1 MDEKRSAPGARGE
14 PVSTDE
20 RDSQLSAMFDGEL
33 PDSECE
39 LLARRL
45 SRDPAL
51 QQQWSRYSLI
61 GAVVRNE
68 PLHARRAPGGRVA
81 AGIAARLS
89 SAIEA
94 EAAVAAQPVV
104 ADDEVA
110 TLPGVA
116 NGTSGVVPG
125 VAGRWVRP
133 AAGFAIA
140 AGVAALS
147 VFWLQG
153 RAPVTAP
160 GMAAAA
166 APGAANTIEVLAP
179 AVTTGGPA
187 TEVVVANN
195 VDAAASARR
204 SGSGEPESY
213 VVPMPTERP
222 GMAAPAQLAN
232 YVVAHSE
239 YSAPLSRRSL
249 LSALVAADGVPV
261 EQGAAMGEAA
271 AVADPADDVAAVQV
285 PAEAVAGPSK

>member
-1 MDEKRSAPGARGE
+1 M
-14 PVSTDE
+14 STDE

-61 GAVVRNE
+61 GAVIRNE
-68 PLHARRAPGGRVA
+68 PLHARRAPGGRLA

-94 EAAVAAQPVV
+94 EAAAAQP
-104 ADDEVA
+104 DGGEVA
-110 TLPGVA
+110 AAPGLA
-116 NGTSGVVPG
+116 TGTSGA
-125 VAGRWVRP
+125 AGAIGASRWVRP

-153 RAPVTAP
+153 RAPQSTPAV
-160 GMAAAA
+160 AAAGA
-166 APGAANTIEVLAP
+166 GAAGTEEIVAP
-179 AVTTGGPA
+179 AAAIRGPA
-187 TEVVVANN
+187 TEVVVASN
-195 VDAAASARR
+195 VGATAAGGVAAAA
-204 SGSGEPESY
+204 GSGEPESY
-213 VVPMPTERP
+213 VVPLPTDRP

-239 YSAPLSRRSL
+239 YSTPLSRRSL
-249 LSALVAADGVPV
+249 LSALVAGDGVAV
-261 EQGAAMGEAA
+261 EPGA
-271 AVADPADDVAAVQV
+271 VPADVAAADAGLPAGTVA
-285 PAEAVAGPSK
+285 AEAPVVEAPGSEASK